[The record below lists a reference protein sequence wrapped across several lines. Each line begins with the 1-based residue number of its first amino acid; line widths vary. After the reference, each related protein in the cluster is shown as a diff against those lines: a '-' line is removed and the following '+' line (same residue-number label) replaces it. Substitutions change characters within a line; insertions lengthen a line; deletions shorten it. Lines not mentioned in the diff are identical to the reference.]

1 MWNKKWENINV
12 DLLLEIERALRA
24 RSFTTRG
31 VHATRSSGAGR
42 WPILAYYSGR
52 ICIGLMFYL

>member
-1 MWNKKWENINV
+1 LWNKKWENINV

-42 WPILAYYSGR
+42 W
-52 ICIGLMFYL
+52 